1 MNFRIGRIPVQVH
14 GSFFLTML
22 LFSAGNLKNP
32 AIVAAWIAAAFVG
45 VLLHELGHAY
55 AGRAFGLAPAI
66 QLHGM
71 GGVTTWVAGKRLS
84 PAKQIVIS
92 LAGPLVGIGIG
103 LPLLLLAPS
112 MNLTPLQAQ
121 AVDGVVWVN
130 LGWGVLNLL
139 PILPMDGGNIM
150 SSFFQLFSP
159 KHGETA
165 ARVVSMGVAA
175 TVGGAAVFFGFYFG
189 ALLAGLYLVRN
200 FQALRAGRK
209 AEVDE
214 VPLAAAMADAY
225 AALDRQDGATAIR
238 IAEPVLLKASSNDL
252 KVTAIRVL
260 AYARMLEGQWGH
272 VMAILERF
280 APIIGAEELGK
291 FERTALELGRTEDA
305 KRIKTLRIA
314 EETGVIPEVEGFKA

>member
-32 AIVAAWIAAAFVG
+32 VLVVAWIAAAFVG

-55 AGRAFGLAPAI
+55 AGRAFGLTPAI

-71 GGVTTWVAGKRLS
+71 GGLTSWVAGKRLS
-84 PAKQIVIS
+84 PGKQIIVS
-92 LAGPLVGIGIG
+92 LAGPLVGIAIG
-103 LPLLLLAPS
+103 LPLLLLGPS
-112 MNLTPLQAQ
+112 MSLSPMQSEVLA
-121 AVDGVVWVN
+121 GVIWIN
-130 LGWGVLNLL
+130 LGWGILNLL

-150 SSFFQLFSP
+150 ASFFQLFSP

-165 ARVVSMGVAA
+165 ARVVSIVVAA
-175 TVGGAAVFFGFYFG
+175 LVGAFAVFAGFHFGG
-189 ALLAGLYLVRN
+189 LLAGLYLVRN
-200 FQALRAGRK
+200 VQAIRASRK
-209 AEVDE
+209 AQVDE
-214 VPLAAAMADAY
+214 VPLATTMAEAY

-238 IAEPVLLKASSNDL
+238 LAEPVLLKASSNEL
-252 KVTAIRVL
+252 KITAIRVL

-280 APIIGAEELGK
+280 SAVIGAEELGK
-291 FERTALELGRTEDA
+291 FERTAEELGRTEDA
-305 KRIKTLRIA
+305 KRIRTLRIA
-314 EETGVIPEVEGFKA
+314 EETGVVPDVQGFQA